1 MKIKYMIATLA
12 VAASVGAFT
21 VAGVEDASARTKP
34 EPLICPP
41 GETFVPDGFGGGWC
55 VPLPRKKC
63 WWTCPRELG
72 VVANVGAFAF
82 PTADDASARMIGET
96 VPSAGWCLPGEVFIR
111 IRDGSGGGICVP
123 PAKCWWTCPRKS
135 SAQST
140 PESSMNATGRKAG
153 GEQMEDLPLA
163 PPKCWWTCPRKSSGQ
178 GTGGIADA
186 TTAPEEPVAPPTAN
200 DPTDAPKPEAAPSPL
215 PARTATEPMSASQD

>member
-1 MKIKYMIATLA
+1 MLVDLPAQVVSA
-12 VAASVGAFT
+12 V
-21 VAGVEDASARTKP
+21 DARVLHERNWP
-34 EPLICPP
+34 E
-41 GETFVPDGFGGGWC
+41 G
-55 VPLPRKKC
+55 
-63 WWTCPRELG
+63 
-72 VVANVGAFAF
+72 
-82 PTADDASARMIGET
+82 
-96 VPSAGWCLPGEVFIR
+96 
-111 IRDGSGGGICVP
+111 
-123 PAKCWWTCPRKS
+123 
-135 SAQST
+135 
-140 PESSMNATGRKAG
+140 G